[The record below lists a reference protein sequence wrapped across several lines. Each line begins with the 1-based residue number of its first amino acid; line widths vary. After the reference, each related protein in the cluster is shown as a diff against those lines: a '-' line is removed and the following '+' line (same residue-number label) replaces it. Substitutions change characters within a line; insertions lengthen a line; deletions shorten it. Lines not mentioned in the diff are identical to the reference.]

1 MRRHGLLG
9 KVQGYLLPRRA
20 ASVTGLVRRLIEV
33 SENSPKQNQGGAK
46 DPSAFSH
53 HCDGLKRAV
62 EIRLLTHAYEGYTS
76 NIIVN
81 LACGLGLYF
90 KFWLNDADTGVVDA
104 LILFLIFQS
113 TIRAVIGQRD
123 ARHLSSESDPDSKV
137 ALGAAR
143 RYFAGVVVG
152 SLTWGGLL
160 HMALH
165 SGNNELMYFAII
177 VVSAMASGA
186 AGLLAPMIKSGRFYI
201 SALLAVTTVELM
213 LMPVPQSVLAILV
226 IVFGGVMLGAHTRN
240 HKLLRNSI
248 ELELKNSALI
258 NDLRVQQ
265 EALTE
270 FNVTLEDRVKRR
282 TSDLKRLAEH
292 DSLTQLF
299 NRRGII
305 QWVEEQQRRI
315 PNGYAFA
322 VIFIDLDRFK
332 QINDGMGHAT
342 GDCVLAEIGERL
354 TAAAPEYS
362 AFCRWGGDEFVG
374 LLAVPEERCA
384 DIGLE
389 YTEQL
394 RAIVEKPIS
403 FSNRTVSVG
412 FSAGLSVSK
421 PHPVTVSEAIRSAD
435 LAAGEI
441 KRTGRGGTLL
451 YTPDL
456 VAEQERNLII
466 AQRLKHALRAKE
478 MHLAFQP
485 LVHSHDFSIHSYEV
499 LLRWDNPILGRVSPE
514 EFIPVAEDIGEIVHI
529 GEFVVDTALASY
541 VEELGRASPIRLALN
556 ISLRQLVVPGFAQFI
571 LGYLE
576 KYRLPTSMLIL
587 EVTETIFDAR
597 NQDTIIGVLNDLHS
611 LGIEIHIDDFGTG
624 YSSLSRLHE
633 MPISALKIDKSFVQQ
648 IDDQRCAIIEGSVMI
663 AQRFGV
669 HTVAEGV
676 ETIEQAR
683 LLHAIGV
690 TYLQGYLFGKPV
702 EHFAEVVVNSDF
714 LIWPDATRGIA
725 S

>member
-1 MRRHGLLG
+1 MWAECRDIGVPGRGD
-9 KVQGYLLPRRA
+9 A
-20 ASVTGLVRRLIEV
+20 ASGAVQRLIEL
-33 SENSPKQNQGGAK
+33 SENNPNQDARGATI
-46 DPSAFSH
+46 PVGSEPQSV
-53 HCDGLKRAV
+53 GLKRDV
-62 EIRLLTHAYEGYTS
+62 EIRLLTHAYQGYTS

-81 LACGLGLYF
+81 VACGLGLYAQF
-90 KFWLNDADTGVVDA
+90 HLTGQTNHAVDA
-104 LILFLIFQS
+104 VILFLLLQS
-113 TIRAVIGQRD
+113 TIRAILGLRD
-123 ARHLSSESDPDSKV
+123 ARRLSAESDPCSKI
-137 ALGAAR
+137 AIRATR
-143 RYFAGVVVG
+143 RYLMGVILG
-152 SLTWGGLL
+152 SATWGGLL
-160 HMALH
+160 HLALQ
-165 SGNNELMYFAII
+165 SSNNELMYFSII
-177 VVSAMASGA
+177 MVSAMASGA
-186 AGLLAPMIKSGRFYI
+186 TGLIAPMLRCGRLYI
-201 SALLAVTTVELM
+201 SALLSVLTVELL
-213 LMPVPQSVLAILV
+213 LMPEPQTVLAFLV
-226 IVFGGVMLGAHTRN
+226 VVFMVVMLGSHTRN
-240 HKLLRNSI
+240 HRMLRNSI
-248 ELELKNSALI
+248 ELELKNSALVD
-258 NDLRVQQ
+258 DLRVQQ
-265 EALTE
+265 DALTE
-270 FNVTLEDRVKRR
+270 FNATLEDRVKRR
-282 TSDLKRLAEH
+282 TRDLKRLAEH

-305 QWVEEQQRRI
+305 HWVEEQQRNI
-315 PNGYAFA
+315 PEGYAFA

-342 GDCVLAEIGERL
+342 GDCALAEIGERL
-354 TAAAPEYS
+354 AASAPELS

-374 LLAVPEERCA
+374 LLAVPEEHCA
-384 DIGLE
+384 DLGLE
-389 YTEQL
+389 FTAQL

-403 FSNRTVSVG
+403 FSNRSVSVG
-412 FSAGLSVSK
+412 FSAGLAISR
-421 PHPVTVSEAIRSAD
+421 PHPVAVSEAIRSAD

-451 YTPDL
+451 FTPEL

-466 AQRLKHALRAKE
+466 AQRLRHALPARE
-478 MHLAFQP
+478 MFLAFQP

-514 EFIPVAEDIGEIVHI
+514 EFIPIAEDIGEIVHI
-529 GEFVVDTALASY
+529 GEFVVDTALSTY

-576 KYRLPTSMLIL
+576 KYRLPPSMLIL

-597 NQDTIIGVLNDLHS
+597 NQDTIIAVLHDLHA

-663 AQRFGV
+663 AERFGV

-702 EHFAEVVVNSDF
+702 EHFAEVLVNSDF
-714 LIWPDATRGIA
+714 LIWPEAARSKA

>member
-1 MRRHGLLG
+1 LASGL
-9 KVQGYLLPRRA
+9 VQGLIDLSVSIPSQDASRASQQPR
-20 ASVTGLVRRLIEV
+20 SKPYG
-33 SENSPKQNQGGAK
+33 
-46 DPSAFSH
+46 
-53 HCDGLKRAV
+53 DGLNRAV
-62 EIRLLTHAYEGYTS
+62 EIRLLTHAYQGHTS

-81 LACGLGLYF
+81 VACGLGLYVQF
-90 KFWLNDADTGVVDA
+90 YLTGEVNSAVNA
-104 LILFLIFQS
+104 LIFFLLVQS
-113 TIRAVIGQRD
+113 TIRAFLGRRD
-123 ARHLSSESDPDSKV
+123 AHRLSTESDPGSQI
-137 ALGAAR
+137 AIGATR
-143 RYFAGVVVG
+143 RYLYGVAVACM
-152 SLTWGGLL
+152 TWGGLL

-165 SGNNELMYFAII
+165 SGNSELMYFTII

-186 AGLLAPMIKSGRFYI
+186 TGVIAPMLKCGRFYI
-201 SALLAVTTVELM
+201 SSLLMITIAELL
-213 LMPVPQSVLAILV
+213 LMPQPETVLAILV
-226 IVFGGVMLGAHTRN
+226 AVFWGIMLGAHARN
-240 HKLLRNSI
+240 HHMLRNSI
-248 ELELKNSALI
+248 ELELKNSALVD
-258 NDLRVQQ
+258 DLRVQQ
-265 EALTE
+265 DALTE
-270 FNVTLEDRVKRR
+270 FNLTLEDRVKRR
-282 TSDLKRLAEH
+282 TSELKRLAEH

-305 QWVEEQQRRI
+305 HWVEEQQRKI
-315 PNGYAFA
+315 PDGYALA

-342 GDCVLAEIGERL
+342 GDCALAEIGERL
-354 TAAAPEYS
+354 ASSAPEFA

-374 LLAVPEERCA
+374 LLAVPEDRCV

-389 YTEQL
+389 FTAQL

-403 FSNRTVSVG
+403 FSNRSVSVG
-412 FSAGLSVSK
+412 FSAGLAVSK
-421 PHPVTVSEAIRSAD
+421 PHPVAVSEAIRSAD

-466 AQRLKHALRAKE
+466 AQRLKHALPAKE

-485 LVHSHDFSIHSYEV
+485 LVHSHDFSVHSYEV

-514 EFIPVAEDIGEIVHI
+514 EFIPIAEDIGEIVHI
-529 GEFVVDTALASY
+529 GEFVVDTALATY
-541 VEELGRASPIRLALN
+541 VEELGRASHIRLALN

-576 KYRLPTSMLIL
+576 KYRLPTRMLIL

-648 IDDQRCAIIEGSVMI
+648 IDDQRSAIIEGSVMI
-663 AQRFGV
+663 AERFGV

-702 EHFAEVVVNSDF
+702 EHFAEVSVNSDF
-714 LIWPDATRGIA
+714 LIWPETARYKA